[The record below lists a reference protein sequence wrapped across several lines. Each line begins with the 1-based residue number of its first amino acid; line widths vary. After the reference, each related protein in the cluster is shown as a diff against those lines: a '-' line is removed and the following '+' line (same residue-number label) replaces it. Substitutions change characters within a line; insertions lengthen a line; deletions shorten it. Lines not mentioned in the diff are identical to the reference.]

1 VEIWA
6 KYRKMFPKSLYVL
19 WFYKKAP
26 KIKMQTFLFWR
37 SYLYLVLFGQISGN
51 LGKFGGNLGKMALEV
66 FFGFKKYAEHEK
78 KCIYFFGDH
87 FLWIFWAIW
96 GILGK
101 NPSHPQKCACSCT
114 YDAPPKMC
122 LLLHLCL
129 LLSPVEWSYV
139 NTAMRKFES
148 SQKHESRTQPDDSS
162 KAYRKP
168 RAFNCEELTNV
179 CESRALTSIGL
190 HNNALCLFLWQSYL
204 TQLGRL
210 LCRVTLCSLFG
221 GHVLL

>member
-1 VEIWA
+1 MEIWA

-78 KCIYFFGDH
+78 KRICFFGDH

-101 NPSHPQKCACSCT
+101 NPSHPQKFACSYT
-114 YDAPPKMC
+114 YAC
-122 LLLHLCL
+122 FFHLWSEVTWILPCASL
-129 LLSPVEWSYV
+129 NHRKNMKAERSRMISRKLAENLELSIVRNWQTFANLVRLPLSVF
-139 NTAMRKFES
+139 TATLSACFSGE
-148 SQKHESRTQPDDSS
+148 
-162 KAYRKP
+162 
-168 RAFNCEELTNV
+168 
-179 CESRALTSIGL
+179 
-190 HNNALCLFLWQSYL
+190 
-204 TQLGRL
+204 
-210 LCRVTLCSLFG
+210 VTLRRWGAYCVG
-221 GHVLL
+221 